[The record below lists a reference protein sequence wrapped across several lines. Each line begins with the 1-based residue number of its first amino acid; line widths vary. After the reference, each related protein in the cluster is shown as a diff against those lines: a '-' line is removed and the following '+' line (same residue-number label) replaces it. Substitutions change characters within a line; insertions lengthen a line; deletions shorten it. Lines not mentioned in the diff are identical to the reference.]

1 MDVEEVEGV
10 RVRGGA
16 GSEGF
21 GWGESVI
28 HIWVWWVRVGGIC
41 LLSELGGMEIG
52 NFLGGRGGMV
62 VLSSMGVVDEEKTG
76 GVRG

>member
-1 MDVEEVEGV
+1 MEEVGGV

-16 GSEGF
+16 GSGGC
-21 GWGESVI
+21 GWDDSII
-28 HIWVWWVRVGGIC
+28 HIWGWWGRVSGIC

-62 VLSSMGVVDEEKTG
+62 VLSSMGVVNEEKTG
-76 GVRG
+76 SVRG